1 MTVRGEIAKS
11 PCETGARRREG
22 GEADRQTDR
31 QTDRLVQSV
40 DRPSGEPACGQACR
54 GGVSAVAVEAFVNY
68 AG

>member
-22 GEADRQTDR
+22 GR